1 MPAKQ
6 HVATWAVFGAFCAAG
21 VTLAQAQDV
30 TTGQNSAS
38 AETVPQSVDAP
49 PQSQDPT
56 VETQDISLQ
65 NSNIPPVEGN
75 NNTVPPDRVSNDDG
89 KGLRLGSFVLNS
101 RLEAGVEYNDNVFS
115 SETGEKSDRIYSLN
129 STLGLKSDW
138 SRHSLQLNLDS
149 ARRFY
154 EKNPS
159 EDTTTINAT
168 GQARIDIRRNT
179 NLDLR
184 AGFRLS
190 QESRGSTDLNANATR
205 PSDVYGYNAS
215 ATLNHRINR
224 VSMFLRGG
232 FRAFEYEDTP
242 LSNGTSEDNSDR
254 NNYKLTTTM
263 RVGYDISPRLTVF
276 SELDYSQTVYD
287 QRVDNNGDIRD
298 SNSYGASAGV
308 VVSISDLWNG
318 EVSVGY
324 RRGVFDD
331 PNFDSVDAL
340 TANALLTWRPSRLT
354 TLTANLATD
363 LGQTT
368 LAGSSGS
375 VVRTAAVNITHAWR
389 ENIELIAGASVQ
401 YEKFSGVSLDELTYS
416 FSLGADYSVGR
427 NMTLGARY
435 NFEKFDSSAVGAD
448 YEVNTVGVR
457 LTYDD

>member
-6 HVATWAVFGAFCAAG
+6 RVATWAVFGAFCAAG
-21 VTLAQAQDV
+21 VSVAQAQDI
-30 TTGQNSAS
+30 TTGQNPAGTQATSLQ
-38 AETVPQSVDAP
+38 T
-49 PQSQDPT
+49 QDPA

-65 NSNIPPVEGN
+65 NQNILPTEGN
-75 NNTVPPDRVSNDDG
+75 NNPVPPDRVANDDG

-101 RLEAGVEYNDNVFS
+101 SLEAGVEYNDNVFS
-115 SETGEKSDRIYSLN
+115 SETGQKSDRIYSLN

-138 SRHSLQLNLDS
+138 SRHSLQVNLNS

-159 EDTTTINAT
+159 EDTTTITAT

-179 NLDLR
+179 NVDLR
-184 AGFRLS
+184 AGFTLS
-190 QESRGSTDLNANATR
+190 QEKRGSTDLNANATR
-205 PSDVYGYNAS
+205 PSNVYGYNAN
-215 ATLNHRINR
+215 ATINHRFNR
-224 VSMFLRGG
+224 MSMFLRGG
-232 FRAFEYEDTP
+232 FRALEYEDTP

-263 RVGYDISPRLTVF
+263 RVGYDISPRLAVF
-276 SELDYSQTVYD
+276 SELDYAETIYD

-298 SNSYGASAGV
+298 SSSYGASAGV
-308 VVSISDLWNG
+308 VISFSDLLNG

-324 RRGVFDD
+324 RKAVFDD
-331 PNFDSVDAL
+331 PNFASTDAL

-354 TLTANLATD
+354 TVTTNLATD

-375 VVRTAAVNITHAWR
+375 VVRSASVNVTHAWR

-416 FSLGADYSVGR
+416 FSLGADYSLGR
-427 NMTLGARY
+427 NTTLGARY

-448 YEVNTVGVR
+448 YAINTVGVR
-457 LTYDD
+457 LTYAD